1 LRSLGFELVINQY
14 PGSNMLENLKHQ
26 VYKASLK
33 LVEQGLVI
41 YTWGNVSTIDR
52 ASGLVVIKPSGVSYE
67 EMIPADMVVMDLDG
81 NIVEGSLKPSTDTN
95 THLVLYKNFPEVGAI
110 IHSHSEY
117 ATCWAQAG
125 RGIPPLGI
133 THANFFNGEIPCTL
147 PLSIEQ
153 VEKDLE
159 LETGRMI
166 VSTFKSRNIDPMR
179 IPGVLVYGHG
189 PFCWGK
195 DVSSAF
201 DHIVVIEQ
209 VARMAYRTL
218 ALNKVNPVEKEF
230 LDHHFFK

>member
-1 LRSLGFELVINQY
+1 
-14 PGSNMLENLKHQ
+14 MLENLKHQ
-26 VYKASLK
+26 VYKASLR

-52 ASGLVVIKPSGVSYE
+52 ESGLVVIKPSGVSYE
-67 EMIPADMVVMDLDG
+67 EMIPADMVVMDLEG
-81 NIVEGSLKPSTDTN
+81 KIVEGNLKPSTDTN
-95 THLVLYKNFPEVGAI
+95 THLILYKNFPEIGAI
-110 IHSHSEY
+110 LHSHSEY

-125 RGIPPLGI
+125 KGIPPLGI
-133 THANFFNGEIPCTL
+133 THANFFNGEIPCTP

-153 VEKDLE
+153 VENDLE
-159 LETGRMI
+159 LETGKMI
-166 VSTFKSRNIDPMR
+166 VNTFKSGNIDPMR

-218 ALNKVNPVEKEF
+218 ALSKVNPVEKEF

>member
-1 LRSLGFELVINQY
+1 
-14 PGSNMLENLKHQ
+14 MLENLKHQ
-26 VYKASLK
+26 VYKASLR

-67 EMIPADMVVMDLDG
+67 EMIPADMVVMDLEG
-81 NIVEGSLKPSTDTN
+81 NIIEGSLKPSTDTN
-95 THLVLYKNFPEVGAI
+95 THLVLYKNFPLIGAI
-110 IHSHSEY
+110 LHSHSEY

-147 PLSIEQ
+147 PLSLEQ
-153 VEKDLE
+153 VENDLE
-159 LETGRMI
+159 YETGKMI
-166 VSTFKSRNIDPMR
+166 VRTFITRDLDPVR

-201 DHIVVIEQ
+201 DHTVVIEK

-218 ALNKVNPVEKEF
+218 VLNNVSPLDKKM

>member
-1 LRSLGFELVINQY
+1 
-14 PGSNMLENLKHQ
+14 MLENLKHQ

-52 ASGLVVIKPSGVSYE
+52 ESGLVVIKPSGVSYE
-67 EMIPADMVVMDLDG
+67 EMIPADMVVMDLNG
-81 NIVEGSLKPSTDTN
+81 KIVEGTLKPSTDTN
-95 THLVLYKNFPEVGAI
+95 THLELYKNFSQIGAI
-110 IHSHSEY
+110 LHSHSEY

-153 VEKDLE
+153 VENNLE
-159 LETGRMI
+159 LETGKMI
-166 VSTFKSRNIDPMR
+166 VNTFRTRDLDPMR

-201 DHIVVIEQ
+201 DHTVVIEK

-218 ALNKVNPVEKEF
+218 VLNNVSPVEKKL
-230 LDHHFFK
+230 LDHHFLNQV

>member
-1 LRSLGFELVINQY
+1 
-14 PGSNMLENLKHQ
+14 MLENLKHQ

-52 ASGLVVIKPSGVSYE
+52 ESGLVVIKPSGVSYE
-67 EMIPADMVVMDLDG
+67 EMIPADMVVMDLNG
-81 NIVEGSLKPSTDTN
+81 KIVEGTLKPSTDTD
-95 THLVLYKNFPEVGAI
+95 THLELYKNFTHIGAI
-110 IHSHSEY
+110 LHSHSEY

-147 PLSIEQ
+147 PLTIEQ
-153 VEKDLE
+153 VENNLE
-159 LETGRMI
+159 LETGKMI
-166 VSTFKSRNIDPMR
+166 VNTFLSRNLDPMR

-201 DHIVVIEQ
+201 DHTVVIEK
-209 VARMAYRTL
+209 VARMAFRTL
-218 ALNKVNPVEKEF
+218 ALNNVGPVEKKL

>member
-1 LRSLGFELVINQY
+1 
-14 PGSNMLENLKHQ
+14 MLENLKHQ

-52 ASGLVVIKPSGVSYE
+52 ASGLVVIKPSGVSYD
-67 EMIPADMVVMDLDG
+67 EMIPADMVVMDLNG
-81 NIVEGSLKPSTDTN
+81 NIVEGTLKPSTDTN
-95 THLVLYKNFPEVGAI
+95 THLELYKNFTQIGAI
-110 IHSHSEY
+110 LHSHSEY

-153 VEKDLE
+153 VENNLE

-166 VSTFKSRNIDPMR
+166 VNTFVSRNLDPMR

-201 DHIVVIEQ
+201 AHTVVIEK

-218 ALNKVNPVEKEF
+218 ALNNVSPVDKKL
-230 LDHHFFK
+230 LDHHFFN

>member
-1 LRSLGFELVINQY
+1 
-14 PGSNMLENLKHQ
+14 MLENLKHQ

-52 ASGLVVIKPSGVSYE
+52 ESGLVVIKPSGVSYE
-67 EMIPADMVVMDLDG
+67 EMIPADMVVMDLNG
-81 NIVEGSLKPSTDTN
+81 KIVEGTLKPSTDTD
-95 THLVLYKNFPEVGAI
+95 THLELYKNFPHIGAI
-110 IHSHSEY
+110 LHSHSEY
-117 ATCWAQAG
+117 ATCWAQAV

-147 PLSIEQ
+147 PLTIEQ
-153 VEKDLE
+153 VENNLE
-159 LETGRMI
+159 LETGKMI
-166 VSTFKSRNIDPMR
+166 VNTFRSRNLDPMR

-201 DHIVVIEQ
+201 DHTVVIEK

-218 ALNKVNPVEKEF
+218 ALNNVSPVEKIL
-230 LDHHFFK
+230 LDHHFFS

>member
-1 LRSLGFELVINQY
+1 
-14 PGSNMLENLKHQ
+14 MLENLKHQ

-52 ASGLVVIKPSGVSYE
+52 ESGLVVIKPTGVSYD

-81 NIVEGSLKPSTDTN
+81 NIVEGILKPSTDTY
-95 THLVLYKNFPEVGAI
+95 THLELYKSFPMIGAI

-153 VEKDLE
+153 VENNLE

-166 VSTFKSRNIDPMR
+166 VNTFVTRRLDPMR

-195 DVSSAF
+195 DVSNAF
-201 DHIVVIEQ
+201 DHTVVIEK
-209 VARMAYRTL
+209 VARMAFRTL
-218 ALNKVNPVEKEF
+218 ALNNVSPVEKKL

>member
-1 LRSLGFELVINQY
+1 
-14 PGSNMLENLKHQ
+14 MLENLKHQ

-52 ASGLVVIKPSGVSYE
+52 ESGLVVIKPSGVSYE
-67 EMIPADMVVMDLDG
+67 EMIPADMVVMDLNG
-81 NIVEGSLKPSTDTN
+81 KIVEGTLKPSTDTD
-95 THLVLYKNFPEVGAI
+95 THLELYKYFPHIGAI
-110 IHSHSEY
+110 LHSHSEY

-147 PLSIEQ
+147 PLTIEQ
-153 VEKDLE
+153 VENNLE
-159 LETGRMI
+159 LETGKMI
-166 VSTFKSRNIDPMR
+166 VNTFRSRNLDPMR

-201 DHIVVIEQ
+201 DHTVVIEK

-218 ALNKVNPVEKEF
+218 ALNNVSPVEKIL
-230 LDHHFFK
+230 LDHHFFS

>member
-1 LRSLGFELVINQY
+1 
-14 PGSNMLENLKHQ
+14 MLENLKHQ

-52 ASGLVVIKPSGVSYE
+52 VSGLVVIKPSGVSYE
-67 EMIPADMVVMDLDG
+67 EMIPADMVVMDLNG
-81 NIVEGSLKPSTDTN
+81 KIVEGTLKPSTDTD
-95 THLVLYKNFPEVGAI
+95 THLELYKSFPQIGAI
-110 IHSHSEY
+110 LHSHSEY

-125 RGIPPLGI
+125 RGIPALGI

-147 PLSIEQ
+147 PLTIEQ
-153 VEKDLE
+153 VENNLE
-159 LETGRMI
+159 LETGKMI
-166 VSTFKSRNIDPMR
+166 VNTFRSRNLDPMR

-201 DHIVVIEQ
+201 DHTVVIEK

-218 ALNKVNPVEKEF
+218 VLNNVSPVEKIL
-230 LDHHFFK
+230 LDHHFLS

>member
-1 LRSLGFELVINQY
+1 
-14 PGSNMLENLKHQ
+14 MLENLKHQ

-52 ASGLVVIKPSGVSYE
+52 ERGLVVIKPSAVSYE
-67 EMIPADMVVMDLDG
+67 EMIPADMVVMDLNG
-81 NIVEGSLKPSTDTN
+81 KIVEGTLKPSTDTN
-95 THLVLYKNFPEVGAI
+95 THLELYKSFPDIGAI
-110 IHSHSEY
+110 MHSHSEY

-125 RGIPPLGI
+125 RAIPPLGI
-133 THANFFNGEIPCTL
+133 SHANFFNGEIPCTL

-153 VEKDLE
+153 VENNLQ
-159 LETGRMI
+159 LETGKMI
-166 VSTFKSRNIDPMR
+166 VQTFITLDLDPMR
-179 IPGVLVYGHG
+179 IPGVLVHGHG

-201 DHIVVIEQ
+201 DHTVVLEK

-218 ALNKVNPVEKEF
+218 ALNKVNPLDKKL
-230 LDHHFFK
+230 LDHHLFK

>member
-1 LRSLGFELVINQY
+1 
-14 PGSNMLENLKHQ
+14 MLENLKHQ

-81 NIVEGSLKPSTDTN
+81 NIVEGNLKPSTDTN
-95 THLVLYKNFPEVGAI
+95 THLVLYKNFPQVGAI
-110 IHSHSEY
+110 LHSHSEY

-133 THANFFNGEIPCTL
+133 THANFFNGEIPCTH

-159 LETGRMI
+159 LETGKMI
-166 VSTFKSRNIDPMR
+166 VNTFKSGNIDPMR